1 MSSRAGTPE
10 PETGTGAGTGT
21 GTGTPAVRR
30 RGSLVTRR
38 RPKDLSDSGAERR
51 SESPVTDRGSESA
64 GTTAKRK
71 PLGKTKGRGRKQVV
85 AVGKNEDG

>member
-10 PETGTGAGTGT
+10 PETAMGTGT
-21 GTGTPAVRR
+21 ATPSGTPAGRR

-38 RPKDLSDSGAERR
+38 RPKDLSDSGTERR

-71 PLGKTKGRGRKQVV
+71 PLGKTRGSGRKQVV
-85 AVGKNEDG
+85 AVGNEDG

>member
-1 MSSRAGTPE
+1 MSSRTGTPE
-10 PETGTGAGTGT
+10 PDMGMGT
-21 GTGTPAVRR
+21 GTGTPTGRR
-30 RGSLVTRR
+30 RGSLVARR

-71 PLGKTKGRGRKQVV
+71 PLGKTRGRGRKQVV
-85 AVGKNEDG
+85 AVGNEDG